1 MGHCNLIYPG
11 KNFDLLLANKRRN
24 RFIIPFQLSQ
34 EQDKELMP
42 LSLRLTHKCYFPLFA
57 YFDDPRYRRKSLGIT
72 KYGTIEIHSI
82 VKKEDLIEYR
92 GVKEFQPKYL
102 RQVDRIFFI
111 PEEMHILPGS
121 SPIMVWNNSLIRVDT
136 QIKRNLR
143 SRPNINRTENRVKGL
158 MIGAEITI
166 AKSPHSLVNKIQKVY
181 RSQGMQIHNRQIEI
195 IVRQITSKVKKMEFL
210 IFFARRTNW
219 VVTGGTS
226 GAYFGRSDLLSSY
239 LIRNNESISSYSK
252 ELFDSCL
259 SKNFHDRSKQQ

>member
-11 KNFDLLLANKRRN
+11 KNFDLLLANRRRN

-34 EQDKELMP
+34 EQDKELTP

-57 YFDDPRYRRKSLGIT
+57 YFDDPRYRRKSSGIT

-92 GVKEFQPKYL
+92 GVKEFRPKYL
-102 RQVDRIFFI
+102 RQ
-111 PEEMHILPGS
+111 EMHILPRS
-121 SPIMVWNNSLIRVDT
+121 SPIMVWNNSLIGVDT

-143 SRPNINRTENRVKGL
+143 SRVGGVPNINRTENRVKGL
-158 MIGAEITI
+158 TIGAEITI

-195 IVRQITSKVKKMEFL
+195 IVHQITSKVKVSED
-210 IFFARRTNW
+210 
-219 VVTGGTS
+219 G
-226 GAYFGRSDLLSSY
+226 
-239 LIRNNESISSYSK
+239 ISN
-252 ELFDSCL
+252 
-259 SKNFHDRSKQQ
+259 NFHDRSKQQ